1 MNPSD
6 TLKRQV
12 SDYYSEKILAHGT
25 TARGVD
31 WNSTESQWLRF
42 EQLLLGFDLSDA
54 ECRLNDFGCGY
65 GELLRCLETYQFAG
79 FYRGY
84 DLSPAMIKAAS
95 DNYTDANL
103 DSSFKFILGD
113 DLEQADYTLASGI
126 FNVRQTVT
134 DTEWEDY
141 IKNCLNK
148 MRDASQKGF
157 SFNMLTLYSD
167 PPLRKD
173 YLYYADPLIWFD
185 YCKRHFSKNVALLHD
200 YNLYEFTMRIVL
212 EN

>member
-12 SDYYSEKILAHGT
+12 SDYYSEKILTHGT

-42 EQLLLGFDLSDA
+42 EQLLQGFDMRASDL
-54 ECRLNDFGCGY
+54 RLNDFGCGY
-65 GELLRCLETYQFAG
+65 GELLHCLETYQFTG

-103 DSSFKFILGD
+103 DSNFQFILGD
-113 DLEQADYTLASGI
+113 ELALADYTVASGI
-126 FNVRQTVT
+126 FNVKQTVT
-134 DTEWEDY
+134 DQDWEDY
-141 IKNCLNK
+141 IKSCLHK

-200 YNLYEFTMRIVL
+200 YNLYEFTIRVYV
-212 EN
+212 NH